1 VKEDAE
7 RLETGAVLECRIII
21 DILYNGD
28 ENLYKKV
35 IEPAASN
42 LFISSVTSSISYI
55 IEDNHPEPSKL
66 NFRHHFH

>member
-7 RLETGAVLECRIII
+7 RLEIGAVLECRIII

-28 ENLYKKV
+28 EDLYKKV

-55 IEDNHPEPSKL
+55 IEENHPEPSKL
-66 NFRHHFH
+66 NFRHRFH

>member
-1 VKEDAE
+1 MKEDAE
-7 RLETGAVLECRIII
+7 RLEIGAVLECRIII

-28 ENLYKKV
+28 EDLYKKV

-55 IEDNHPEPSKL
+55 IEENHPEPSKL